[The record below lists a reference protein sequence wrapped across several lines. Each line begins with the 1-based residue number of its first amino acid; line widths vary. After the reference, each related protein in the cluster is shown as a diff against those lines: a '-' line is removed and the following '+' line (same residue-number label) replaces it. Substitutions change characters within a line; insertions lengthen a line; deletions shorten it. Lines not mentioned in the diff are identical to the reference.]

1 MKRKIGRTGVALGV
15 LMAVGLAV
23 SAAKAQERPLTVVS
37 WGGAYQDA
45 QKKIYFEP
53 FAKESGIKLI
63 DESWDGGIG
72 VLRSKVEGG
81 TDSGWD
87 LVQVE
92 SEELTIGCDEGMFEP
107 LDWDQIGG
115 KDAYIESAVSECG
128 VGTIV
133 YDNVLAY
140 DKSKLKEEPKGWAD
154 FFDTKKFPGKRALRQ
169 GPKVNLELALIADG
183 VPLAD
188 VYKVLSTPEGVDR
201 AFKKLDEIKKD
212 IIWWKAGAQ
221 PPQLLAS
228 GEVVMTSAYN
238 GRIDAANR
246 EDGRNFGIQWNG
258 ALFTLDS
265 WVILKTSPNKEEALK
280 FLAYVGKPE
289 NQAKLPNY
297 IAYGVTAKGADKL
310 IDPKRLPDL
319 PTAPENFANVL
330 HISDEFW
337 IENIDRL
344 NERFNTWASS

>member
-1 MKRKIGRTGVALGV
+1 MKNRLARAGGLLALGITAGIAFSV
-15 LMAVGLAV
+15 AE
-23 SAAKAQERPLTVVS
+23 AQQRPLTVVS
-37 WGGAYQDA
+37 WGGAYQEA
-45 QKKIYFEP
+45 QKKVYFEP
-53 FAKESGIKLI
+53 FTKETGIQLI

-87 LVQVE
+87 VVQVE
-92 SEELTIGCDEGMFEP
+92 SEELTIGCDEGLYEP
-107 LDWDQIGG
+107 LDWSKIGG
-115 KDAYIESAVSECG
+115 KDAYIPSAVSECG
-128 VGTIV
+128 VGAIV

-140 DKSKLKEEPKGWAD
+140 DKDKLKEEPKGWAD
-154 FFDTKKFPGKRALRQ
+154 FFDTQKFPGKRALRQ
-169 GPKVNLELALIADG
+169 GPKINLEIALIADG
-183 VPLAD
+183 VPLD
-188 VYKVLSTPEGVDR
+188 KVYEVLATPEGVDR
-201 AFKKLDEIKKD
+201 AFKKLDSIKQD

-246 EDGRNFGIQWNG
+246 NDGRNFGIQWDG
-258 ALFTLDS
+258 ALYTLDS
-265 WVILKTSPNKEEALK
+265 WVILKTSPNKEQALQY
-280 FLAYVGKPE
+280 LAFVGKPE
-289 NQAKLPNY
+289 NQAKLPEA

-310 IDPKRLPDL
+310 IDPKRLADL

-344 NERFNTWASS
+344 TERFNTWASS